1 MRKECAVTLLA
12 LLLVGSPDGFA
23 GAKTTNTPSRLRKTT
38 GTPVYTYININNIST
53 VLRNDGTADI
63 DPTQT
68 NSGFTFP
75 KGSGKTVIYESGF
88 LWAAMIAGDPQVRVG
103 GSAYSSGLQ
112 PGKLLSPG
120 VSEDPNLPKNRIYRV
135 RPDYKTAVLSSELR
149 DEGGTEAAIRAQYEL
164 DWNEWPAADGAPYV
178 DVDGN
183 HVYNPAVDIPG
194 VRDASQTV
202 WFVAND
208 NNPTNVSDLYG
219 STPLGVE
226 LQTTVWAYAQEGA
239 LNNMIFK
246 SYLLINKSN
255 NQFDSMYVC
264 QWADPDLGFARDD
277 LAGCDT
283 SLSLGFIYNANN
295 VDQVYGNLPP
305 PAAGFDFFQGPRVAE
320 AGATAVFRG
329 QRLPGYRNLPMTSF
343 FYFINSDPLLTDP
356 TEGDPSGA
364 SQFYNFMR
372 GRIGLTG
379 EPFRDR
385 QGIASPFALNG
396 DPVTGKGW
404 LDGQQ
409 YGAEDRRF
417 GLSSGPFTM
426 APGDTQEIV
435 VAELAAG
442 AIPGVDRLSAI
453 SLLKFFDK
461 AAQLTYDNLFQV
473 PLPPPS
479 PKVAKSELDRRI
491 VLDWGEDIAAA
502 RATELSDNSGFKFQ
516 GYNVYQLPNASASLG
531 ESKRIAVYDV
541 AGDGITRIT
550 DQVFDPNAAV
560 VTPKVVQFGTDG
572 GIKRSADIASDAV
585 RSGLPLVNGVRYYF
599 AVTAYSYSSDPNAVP
614 NTLES
619 TPQVITATPHANNPG
634 VRISAMP
641 GDTIRTTNTGP
652 GVHGDGS
659 ALVQVVDPMKATGHQ
674 YKISFEGT
682 TADPTWKLT
691 DITTGVVKLSGQTNQ
706 TGDDASP
713 TADGMIIRVFGPPMG
728 FKSFIVPANA
738 TGTLAVPQAGAFGFN
753 DSGFPLGPP
762 LPEGTDRPDGTLQ
775 QSTGLS
781 ASQGWGIHTG
791 VNSSTMSSGY
801 SNFINR
807 VTQNGSRWSLI
818 VPYDFEIRFTAAGGE
833 ALFPSAF
840 TGGRDSLVHVPF
852 ELWNI
857 GINTPDDASDD
868 YRLFPYVLDV
878 DGNYQ
883 FNLLTQTGVDSVD
896 NGSGEK
902 IATHPISGGDNDPFT
917 DWIYWVQPENTAPGQ
932 AGYNACVAG
941 AQSAIAAGED
951 PYLGTGTA
959 GTDVLRRMVL
969 VGWNFGAVSG
979 GAYAQ
984 QYPESGTAF
993 RIISTKINTP
1003 SDEFTFT
1010 APAVTQSAALA
1021 KDDIRAINV
1030 FPNPYYGVN
1039 TEEINKYNRFVTFTH
1054 LPQSAIIRVFSLAG
1068 VQVKEIVK
1076 NSDSQFERWDLTNMS
1091 GLPVGS
1097 GLYLA
1102 HIEMPGLDHAV
1113 KILKIAIIQEQQIL
1127 DRF

>member
-1 MRKECAVTLLA
+1 MRNHITVSLLA
-12 LLLVGSPDGFA
+12 LLLIGGPNVDA
-23 GAKTTNTPSRLRKTT
+23 GAKKAAAPARMAKVA

-63 DPTQT
+63 DPPQT
-68 NSGFTFP
+68 NSGFAFP
-75 KGSGKTVIYESGF
+75 KGSGKTAIYESGF
-88 LWAAMIAGDPQVRVG
+88 LWAARVAGDPQVRVG

-112 PGKLLSPG
+112 PGKMLGPG

-135 RPDYKTAVLSSELR
+135 RPDYRTADLSSELR
-149 DEGGTEAAIRAQYEL
+149 DEGGTEAGIRAQYEL
-164 DWNEWPAADGAPYV
+164 DWNEWPAADGAPYA
-178 DVDGN
+178 DIDGN
-183 HVYNPAVDIPG
+183 GQYNPSVDIPG
-194 VRDASQTV
+194 VRNASQTV

-208 NNPTNVSDLYG
+208 NNSTNVSDLYG
-219 STPLGVE
+219 SLPLGVE

-246 SYLLINKSN
+246 SYLLINRSMT
-255 NQFDSMYVC
+255 QFDSMYVC

-283 SLSLGFIYNANN
+283 SLSLGFVYNANN

-305 PAAGFDFFQGPRVAE
+305 PAAGFDFFQGPRVPDA
-320 AGATAVFRG
+320 ASSAVFRG
-329 QRLPGYRNLPMTSF
+329 KKISGYRNLPMTSF

-356 TEGDPSGA
+356 TQGDPSGA

-379 EPFRDR
+379 EMFRDP
-385 QGIASPFALNG
+385 QGLASPFALNG

-409 YGAEDRRF
+409 YGAEDRRI
-417 GLSSGPFTM
+417 GLSSGPFMM

-442 AIPGVDRLSAI
+442 AIPGVDRISAI

-479 PKVAKSELDRRI
+479 PKVAKSELDREI
-491 VLDWGEDIAAA
+491 VLDWGEDAAAA
-502 RATELSDNSGFKFQ
+502 RATETSKNSGFTFQ
-516 GYNVYQLPNASASLG
+516 GYNVYQLPNASATLS
-531 ESKRIAVYDV
+531 EARRVAVYDV
-541 AGDGITRIT
+541 AGDGVTRIT
-550 DQVFDPNAAV
+550 DQVFDPSSAV
-560 VTPKVVQFGTDG
+560 VTPKVVQFGTDSG
-572 GIKRSADIASDAV
+572 VKRSVDIKSDAIKA
-585 RSGLPLVNGVRYYF
+585 GLPLVNGVRYYF

-614 NTLES
+614 NNLES
-619 TPQVITATPHANNPG
+619 TPQIVTVVPHANNPG
-634 VRISAMP
+634 VRLAAMP
-641 GDTIRTTNTGP
+641 GDTIRVSNTGP
-652 GVHGDGS
+652 GAHGDGS
-659 ALVQVVDPMKATGHQ
+659 AVVQVIDPLRTTGHQ

-682 TADPTWKLT
+682 PGNPTWKLT
-691 DITTGVVKLSGQTNQ
+691 DLTTGTVRLSGQTNQ
-706 TGDDASP
+706 TGNDASP
-713 TADGMIIRVFGPPMG
+713 TVDGMIVRVFGPPQG
-728 FKSFIVPANA
+728 FKTFIVPANA
-738 TGTLAVPQAGAFGFN
+738 SGKLAVPQAGAFGFN
-753 DSGFPLGPP
+753 GSGFPLGTP
-762 LPEGTDRPDGTLQ
+762 LPDGTDRPDGTLQ
-775 QSTGLS
+775 QSSGL
-781 ASQGWGIHTG
+781 AANQGWGIHTG
-791 VNSSTMSSGY
+791 VNASGMSSNY
-801 SNFINR
+801 AFFVNR
-807 VTQNGSRWSLI
+807 VTQNGARWPLI
-818 VPYDFEIRFTAAGGE
+818 VPYDFELRFTAAGGY
-833 ALFPSAF
+833 ALFPTAF
-840 TGGRDSLVHVPF
+840 GSGRDSLVHVPF

-857 GINTPDDASDD
+857 GINTPDDPSDD
-868 YRLFPYVLDV
+868 YRMFPNILDV
-878 DGNYQ
+878 DGNYD

-896 NGSGEK
+896 NGSGEH

-917 DWIYWVQPENTAPGQ
+917 DWIYWAQPENTAAGQ
-932 AGYNACVAG
+932 AGYEAIVAG
-941 AQSAIAAGED
+941 AQAAIAAGED

-969 VGWNFGAVSG
+969 VGWNFGSVSG
-979 GAYAQ
+979 GSYPQ
-984 QYPESGTAF
+984 HSPESGTVF
-993 RIISTKINTP
+993 RVVSTKINTP
-1003 SDEFTFT
+1003 NDEFTFS
-1010 APAVTQSAALA
+1010 APVSSQSVALA
-1021 KDDIRAINV
+1021 KEDVRAINV

-1054 LPQSAIIRVFSLAG
+1054 LPQSAIIKIFSLAG

-1076 NSDSQFERWDLTNMS
+1076 NSEGQFERWDLTNTS

-1097 GLYLA
+1097 GLYVA